1 MRGSCDGPTTDLF
14 LWGCTPTL
22 RCARTGRPK
31 SWGVTRCT
39 LHSISME
46 KPSEIR
52 SIAAHS
58 RMPRPGLGWL
68 RTRLPSAGPL
78 LLSLLLAISGFAM
91 VVAYARWNY
100 TRWPLPI
107 GDVHTLI
114 WKSDDSLWIRTRP
127 GLEQY
132 ASGITTWP
140 HTFTDFFEVWLH
152 GFDANPYSAWVLS
165 PSIYPPLVHLVAYP
179 VHYLPYVWAIG
190 VFLGVS
196 AGLWFLA
203 LRMLH
208 ASAGGPLPT
217 LAAVALLFFALPI
230 PLTLD
235 RGNIELLVSLLAVIS
250 LLPAVRHRLTRTE
263 CVWPLVLAAFLKVS
277 PVALLG
283 MVRWRRRTL
292 EEMIISGVICIGAT
306 LISLAMMQGS
316 MISSGR
322 AFFNLTRGYT
332 VYPEETYQFRST
344 IWGTAQAFGDST
356 GLAWSPDVPS
366 GVTSFG
372 LVLVVA
378 LVAACL
384 PLHLWERLA
393 VISAG
398 MVLFSADGP
407 AYRLLYLLIAAAIF
421 VGTSWYRRNWYSL
434 LIAVLLAGVLAPKPW
449 IPELPWAW
457 TLLTGLCLLALFT
470 VIFATGFRRAWRLGS
485 SRSRSRSRMIV

>member
-1 MRGSCDGPTTDLF
+1 
-14 LWGCTPTL
+14 
-22 RCARTGRPK
+22 
-31 SWGVTRCT
+31 
-39 LHSISME
+39 
-46 KPSEIR
+46 
-52 SIAAHS
+52 
-58 RMPRPGLGWL
+58 
-68 RTRLPSAGPL
+68 
-78 LLSLLLAISGFAM
+78 M

-127 GLEQY
+127 RLEQY

-372 LVLVVA
+372 LVLLVA

-434 LIAVLLAGVLAPKPW
+434 IMAVLLAGVLAPKPW
-449 IPELPWAW
+449 IPEIPWLW
-457 TLLTGLCLLALFT
+457 TLLTGLSLVALFT
-470 VIFATGFRRAWRLGS
+470 VILVTGFHRAWRLGP
-485 SRSRSRSRMIV
+485 SRRRSCSRMIV